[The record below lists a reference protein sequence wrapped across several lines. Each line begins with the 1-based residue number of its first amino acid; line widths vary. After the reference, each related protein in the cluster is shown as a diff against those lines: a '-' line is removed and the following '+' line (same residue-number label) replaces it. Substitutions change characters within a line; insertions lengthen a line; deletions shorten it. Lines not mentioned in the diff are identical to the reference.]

1 VPDGR
6 WTLVGPDPERAE
18 RYRSTGLWTDDTLGE
33 LLDRRLREQADH
45 DVRVWS
51 ATRPWSGTVGDVHR
65 AAARFAGSL
74 QARGFAAGDVV
85 AFQLPNCAE
94 AAVVFWGAA
103 LLGLVVVPVVHFYGP
118 REVAHILG
126 EARPRGFVTA
136 DRFGHLDFLGG
147 LDAVVAADP
156 DLELVAVVDV
166 DGTAADALPPGA
178 IPFADLVA
186 AEVEPLAAPVHT
198 DPAEPALIAYTS
210 GTTAKPKGVLHTH
223 RSIVAEVRQLG
234 DIQPPEPRPTLTGA
248 PVGHAIGMLTGLL
261 LPVYRGQPVHLID
274 VWDPARIL
282 DAMVTA
288 DLTAGSG
295 ATYFLVSLLD
305 APGFGPEHLDHM
317 RWVGLG
323 GSSVPEAVADRAI
336 ALGISV
342 ARSYGSTEH
351 PSTTGSPHDLPQ
363 DRRKRTDGRPLPG
376 VELRVVDADGRD
388 VAAGVPG
395 EVLSRGP
402 DLFAGYTDAS
412 LTADAIDADGW
423 YHTGDVGVLDDEG
436 WLTITDRI
444 KDVIIR
450 GGENISPAEVEGLLL
465 TMATVAEVAVVA
477 APDERLGEHGCAF
490 VRLADPT
497 APPPTL
503 DDVRAHL
510 DAAGLARQKW
520 PEELRVVAD
529 LPRTPSGKVKKHDLR
544 AALRAEGGR

>member
-1 VPDGR
+1 MPGGR
-6 WTLVGPDPERAE
+6 WTLVEPDPERVGHYLA
-18 RYRSTGLWTDDTLGE
+18 TGLWTDDTLGE
-33 LLDRRLREQADH
+33 LLDRRLRDQAGLE
-45 DVRVWS
+45 VRVWS
-51 ATRPWSGTVGDVHR
+51 AGRPWTGTVGDVHGR
-65 AAARFAGSL
+65 AARFAASL
-74 QARGFAAGDVV
+74 AARGFEPGDVV

-94 AAVVFWGAA
+94 AAIVFWGAA
-103 LLGLVVVPVVHFYGP
+103 LLGLVVVPIVHFYGP
-118 REVAHILG
+118 REVAHIVG
-126 EARPRGFVTA
+126 EARPRAFVTA
-136 DRFGHLDFLGG
+136 DRFGHLDFVAG
-147 LDAVVAADP
+147 LDPVVAADP
-156 DLELVAVVDV
+156 DMDLLAVVDV
-166 DGTAADALPPGA
+166 GGTSAAELPPGTV
-178 IPFADLVA
+178 PFADLVA
-186 AEVEPLAAPVHT
+186 DAVEPLAAPVHT
-198 DPAEPALIAYTS
+198 DPDDPALIAYTS
-210 GTTAKPKGVLHTH
+210 GTTAHPKGVLHTH

-261 LPVYRGQPVHLID
+261 LPVYRGQAVHLID
-274 VWDPARIL
+274 VWDPGRIL
-282 DAMVTA
+282 DAMVAA

-305 APGFGPEHLDHM
+305 APGFGPEHLEHM

-376 VELRVVDADGRD
+376 VELRVVDPTGRD
-388 VAAGVPG
+388 LPPGTPG

-402 DLFAGYTDAS
+402 DLFAGYADPS
-412 LTADAIDADGW
+412 LTAAAIDGDGW

-465 TMATVAEVAVVA
+465 TMPVVAEAVVVA

-544 AALRAEGGR
+544 QRLRAEGGR

>member
-1 VPDGR
+1 MPGGR
-6 WTLVGPDPERAE
+6 WTLVEPDPGRAAH
-18 RYRSTGLWTDDTLGE
+18 YLATGLWTDDTLGE
-33 LLDRRLREQADH
+33 LLDRRLREQAGLAFQ
-45 DVRVWS
+45 VWS
-51 ATRPWSGTVGDVHR
+51 TGRPWSGTVGDVHR
-65 AAARFAGSL
+65 AAARFASSL

-103 LLGLVVVPVVHFYGP
+103 LLGLVVVPIVHFYGP
-118 REVAHILG
+118 KEVAHILG
-126 EARPRGFVTA
+126 EARPRAFVTA
-136 DRFGHLDFLGG
+136 DRFGHVDHLAELA
-147 LDAVVAADP
+147 AVAAADP
-156 DLELVAVVDV
+156 DLELVAVVDLA
-166 DGTAADALPPGA
+166 GSSSAEWPPGA
-178 IPFADLVA
+178 VPFADLVA
-186 AEVEPLAAPVHT
+186 DAVEPLAAPVHT
-198 DPAEPALIAYTS
+198 DPADPALIAYTS
-210 GTTAKPKGVLHTH
+210 GTTANPKGVLHTH

-261 LPVYRGQPVHLID
+261 LPVYRGQAVHLID

-282 DAMVTA
+282 DAMVAA

-305 APGFGPEHLDHM
+305 APGFGPEHLEHM

-376 VELRVVDADGRD
+376 VELRVVDA
-388 VAAGVPG
+388 AGHDLPPGTPG

-402 DLFAGYTDAS
+402 DLFAGYTDPS
-412 LTADAIDADGW
+412 LTADAIDDDGW
-423 YHTGDVGVLDDEG
+423 YHTGDVGVLDAEG

-450 GGENISPAEVEGLLL
+450 GGENISPAEVEGVLL
-465 TMATVAEVAVVA
+465 TMPAVAEAVVVA
-477 APDERLGEHGCAF
+477 APDPRLGEHGCAF

-497 APPPTL
+497 APPPSL

-544 AALRAEGGR
+544 ERLRAEGGR

>member
-1 VPDGR
+1 MPGGR
-6 WTLVGPDPERAE
+6 WTLVEPDPGRAAH
-18 RYRSTGLWTDDTLGE
+18 YLATGLWTDDTLGE
-33 LLDRRLREQADH
+33 LLDRRLREQAGLAFQ
-45 DVRVWS
+45 VWS
-51 ATRPWSGTVGDVHR
+51 TGRPWSGTVGDVHR
-65 AAARFAGSL
+65 AAARFASSL

-103 LLGLVVVPVVHFYGP
+103 LLGLVVVPIVHFYGP
-118 REVAHILG
+118 KEVAHILG
-126 EARPRGFVTA
+126 EARPRAFVTA
-136 DRFGHLDFLGG
+136 DRFGHVDHLAELA
-147 LDAVVAADP
+147 AVAAADP
-156 DLELVAVVDV
+156 DLELVAVVDLA
-166 DGTAADALPPGA
+166 GSSSAEWPPGA
-178 IPFADLVA
+178 VPFADLVA
-186 AEVEPLAAPVHT
+186 DAVEPLAAPVHT
-198 DPAEPALIAYTS
+198 DPADPALIAYTS
-210 GTTAKPKGVLHTH
+210 GTTANPKGVLHTH

-261 LPVYRGQPVHLID
+261 LPVYRGQAVHLID
-274 VWDPARIL
+274 VWDPGRIL
-282 DAMVTA
+282 DAMVAA

-305 APGFGPEHLDHM
+305 APGFGPEHLEHM

-376 VELRVVDADGRD
+376 VELRVVDP
-388 VAAGVPG
+388 AGHDLPPGTPG

-402 DLFAGYTDAS
+402 DLFAGYTDPS
-412 LTADAIDADGW
+412 LTADAIDDDGW
-423 YHTGDVGVLDDEG
+423 YHTGDVGVLDAEG

-450 GGENISPAEVEGLLL
+450 GGENISPAEVEGVLL
-465 TMATVAEVAVVA
+465 TMPAVAEAVVVA
-477 APDERLGEHGCAF
+477 APDPRLGEHGCAF

-497 APPPTL
+497 APPPSL

-544 AALRAEGGR
+544 ERLRAEGGR